1 MVRRRRPGDVAGCVA
16 ALAEVH
22 RLDGYP
28 TRWPSDA
35 AAWLTPSCLLAAWVA
50 VEEGVVGGHV
60 ALVADV
66 EDPVLIGESRRRPA
80 ELASVSRLFVRPAER
95 GQRLGEA
102 LLSTATAYAT
112 SHGLGLVLDVVD
124 DGSPAI
130 ALYERL
136 GWRFVGQRLADWRTP
151 AGVRPRLRQYVL

>member
-1 MVRRRRPGDVAGCVA
+1 VA

-28 TRWPSDA
+28 TRWPTDA
-35 AAWLTPSCLLAAWVA
+35 AAWLTPVGLLAAWVA
-50 VEEGVVGGHV
+50 IEEGALGGHV

-66 EDPVLIGESRRRPA
+66 EDPVLIKESQRPAA
-80 ELASVSRLFVRPAER
+80 ELASVSRLFVRPATR

-102 LLSTATAYAT
+102 LLSTATAYAA
-112 SHGLGLVLDVVD
+112 SQGLGLVLDVVD
-124 DGSPAI
+124 DARSPAI

-151 AGVRPRLRQYVL
+151 AGVRPRLRQYVLQSH